1 MQERKRKKLKKE
13 VKVFLSG
20 LGAGFVL
27 LLLAIWFLGGKSEKT
42 QATLASTS
50 QTNSQSSQSSQV
62 SQSGQSS
69 QSSQASSSQ
78 ATTPQATASD
88 QTGATSTA
96 SEEPTNTSASTA
108 TTTSTGMNLDQ
119 IVAGNF
125 SSIAGTWASS
135 RGVVYT
141 FNDFRL
147 TTDGFALSHIAYTDR
162 GTVEASLSSQM
173 EGVHMEFVPA
183 GVSMT
188 MTLEYGAT
196 FEDASDVSVD
206 RIWLGH
212 SFEGIEDSA
221 DFLYKVD

>member
-62 SQSGQSS
+62 SQS
-69 QSSQASSSQ
+69 SQASSSQ

-96 SEEPTNTSASTA
+96 SEEPTDTSASTA

-183 GVSMT
+183 GTSMT

-196 FEDASDVSVD
+196 FEDASDMSVD